1 MKDVKAIVL
10 RTAGTNCDR
19 ETVFAF
25 QAAGAQADLVHI
37 NQIALARVKLDK
49 YHILAI
55 PGGFSYGDDISAG
68 KVLANELINKIA
80 GPVDKFVADGKLVIG
95 ICNGFQVLVKTGF
108 LPGFK
113 AGPGASGIA
122 GQQVTVFDN
131 DSGHFECRWVWLKP
145 VEGSKCVFTT
155 GIDRAIHLPIAH
167 GEGKVIFD
175 SEKTRRKLRENRQ
188 AVFQY
193 ADKDGNPGP
202 YPVNPNGSEDDIAG
216 LCNATGR
223 VFGLMPHPER
233 HILPTQ
239 HPRWTRGEADCPGH
253 GMKIFTNAV
262 GFARKE
268 L

>member
-1 MKDVKAIVL
+1 MKDVKVIVL

-25 QAAGAQADLVHI
+25 QAAGAQVDLIHI
-37 NQIALARVKLDK
+37 NQIARGRTKLDR
-49 YHILAI
+49 YQILAL

-80 GPVDKFVADGKLVIG
+80 APVDKFIADGKLVIG

-113 AGPGASGIA
+113 ACPGTSGITK
-122 GQQVTVFDN
+122 QQVTVFDN
-131 DSGHFECRWVWLKP
+131 DSGHFECRWIWLKS
-145 VEGSKCVFTT
+145 VENSPCVFTA
-155 GIDRAIHLPIAH
+155 GIEGVIHLPIAH
-167 GEGKVIFD
+167 GEGKVIFEND
-175 SEKTRRKLRENRQ
+175 KTKLKVRENRQ
-188 AVFQY
+188 MVFQY
-193 ADKDGNPGP
+193 VDKDGNPGP

-262 GFARKE
+262 EFARRE